1 MDNLD
6 TIYTTVIAITGFL
19 MAWELKR
26 KNKKK

>member
-1 MDNLD
+1 MDID
-6 TIYTTVIAITGFL
+6 KIYIAVITITGFL

>member
-6 TIYTTVIAITGFL
+6 VIYTTVIAITGFL
-19 MAWELKR
+19 MTWELKR

>member
-6 TIYTTVIAITGFL
+6 AIYTTVIAITGFL

-26 KNKKK
+26 KKKK